1 MSVIAAGIAAG
12 GAIAGGAISAGG
24 TKKAAKAQQQARIDA
39 AEKYSIANDKA
50 IQGVQHGS
58 YLNRY
63 GVADVFGTKIDPNSA
78 IYQPV
83 DITDS
88 QRDAIT
94 GNIQNLEA
102 SNELAD
108 LTNIAVDEQALS
120 HLERILPG
128 SRGQLGQISSQTTD
142 YLNGEIPQDVREQ
155 ILRETAGVGGQLGTP
170 GTSAA
175 TMNRN
180 LGLTSLD
187 LNARGQS
194 LFASMAQL
202 ANSTISPMQ
211 NQFQPQQSFLTPQE
225 RLGADIQQRENI
237 TQSNL
242 NAAMLAAEEDPGAAG
257 LYNQNL
263 QAQLAAAGMLS
274 GGNVGAGLAQQQ
286 IGASIGQASGLFGSI
301 LAGNRQQQG
310 SGGGGYS
317 TYSNNPTSYGS
328 WGANTGPGTAQQ
340 VYDAS
345 ISPYS

>member
-1 MSVIAAGIAAG
+1 MAG

-24 TKKAAKAQQQARIDA
+24 TKKAAKAEQQARIDA
-39 AEKYSIANDKA
+39 ATKYAQANDKA
-50 IQGVQHGS
+50 IQGVQHGT

-63 GVADVFGTKIDPNSA
+63 GVADVFGTQIDPESA

-88 QRDAIT
+88 QRQAIQ
-94 GNIQNLEA
+94 GNLENLDSSVA
-102 SNELAD
+102 LAD
-108 LTNIAVDEQALS
+108 MTNLAVDEGALA

-128 SRGQLGQISSQTTD
+128 SGQQLGQISDQTGS
-142 YLNGEIPQDVREQ
+142 YLRGEIPQDVRDQ
-155 ILRETAGVGGQLGTP
+155 ILRETASIGGQLGTP
-170 GTSAA
+170 GTSAN

-202 ANSTISPMQ
+202 ANTTISPMQ
-211 NQFQPQQSFLTPQE
+211 NQFQPQQNFLTPQE
-225 RLGADIQQRENI
+225 RLGADIQQRENV

-242 NAAMLAAEEDPGAAG
+242 NAAMLAAEADPGAAG

-263 QAQLAAAGMLS
+263 QSQLAAAGMMS

-286 IGASIGQASGLFGSI
+286 MGASIGNAAGLFGSI
-301 LAGNRQQQG
+301 LAGNNQ
-310 SGGGGYS
+310 SGGGGGGYQ
-317 TYSNNPTSYGS
+317 TYSNNPTQYGNAQ
-328 WGANTGPGTAQQ
+328 GYNFGGGTAQQ
-340 VYDAS
+340 VFDTS